1 MRTFVPVIIL
11 LHFPNGMNTK
21 TNSCSAVRRLIGIFK
36 GFVRRNLSLSITIAA
51 AVLLELL
58 LGVMYFSAQSNI
70 QDLAI
75 KYFERETKVSSLR
88 VSSYMWRAEV
98 AVQNTSWVVH
108 RNLHHPDSMFTLVT
122 HLVKHSPVMSG
133 AGIMFTPYY
142 YPEKGRLYEPYAYR
156 DKDGN
161 IKQQQ
166 VASDKHDYLN
176 REIYNVSITR
186 DTVHWCEPYKDYFD
200 STRLST
206 TYSAP
211 VYDDSDS
218 IVAVIFADLAIDG
231 LKTVID
237 FKNVYPSTRTFLF
250 SKAGHLLVGDGTP
263 FFGNVNEIKK
273 NDKDNEDYVT
283 MTDEKGERIYLFYH
297 SVGGPAKWTLV
308 KVCYERDILSKI
320 RRVRTTL
327 FLVVIASLLIMS
339 ILVIRTKRN
348 QERFHAVNAEKARID
363 NELRVAN
370 EIQQSMLPHQHLN
383 RDDVEIHGFLLPARE
398 VGGDLYDYYISNDK
412 LFFCIGDVSGK
423 GAASAMLMAV
433 ISSMFR
439 AFSAHENNPAHI
451 MQSINGAIC
460 RNNEA
465 NMFATLFIGILDLPT
480 GMLHYCSAGHDHPV
494 MLSSEPH
501 ELECIP
507 HLPVGTF
514 DDVEY
519 GVQQV
524 RMEADTT
531 LFLYTD
537 GVTEARNALRRQF
550 GLPRTI
556 DALRECIAQHSH
568 PEDIIHTVSSHLSQF
583 VAGAPQSDDIT
594 MLAIRFAPQQSVTT
608 LSESLTLTNDIAQ
621 VTLLSSFMK
630 SVIDKLHI
638 ADFDA
643 RQLRLAVEEAVVN
656 VMEYAYPQDTQ
667 GDVMLH
673 VCSDGTNV
681 QVTITDNGAPFDP
694 TASREVDITLPV
706 EQRQVGGLGILLL
719 RKTLDHIHYERKNNQ
734 NILTLT
740 KLINL

>member
-1 MRTFVPVIIL
+1 
-11 LHFPNGMNTK
+11 
-21 TNSCSAVRRLIGIFK
+21 
-36 GFVRRNLSLSITIAA
+36 
-51 AVLLELL
+51 
-58 LGVMYFSAQSNI
+58 
-70 QDLAI
+70 
-75 KYFERETKVSSLR
+75 
-88 VSSYMWRAEV
+88 
-98 AVQNTSWVVH
+98 
-108 RNLHHPDSMFTLVT
+108 
-122 HLVKHSPVMSG
+122 
-133 AGIMFTPYY
+133 
-142 YPEKGRLYEPYAYR
+142 
-156 DKDGN
+156 
-161 IKQQQ
+161 
-166 VASDKHDYLN
+166 
-176 REIYNVSITR
+176 
-186 DTVHWCEPYKDYFD
+186 
-200 STRLST
+200 
-206 TYSAP
+206 
-211 VYDDSDS
+211 
-218 IVAVIFADLAIDG
+218 
-231 LKTVID
+231 
-237 FKNVYPSTRTFLF
+237 
-250 SKAGHLLVGDGTP
+250 
-263 FFGNVNEIKK
+263 
-273 NDKDNEDYVT
+273 
-283 MTDEKGERIYLFYH
+283 
-297 SVGGPAKWTLV
+297 
-308 KVCYERDILSKI
+308 
-320 RRVRTTL
+320 
-327 FLVVIASLLIMS
+327 
-339 ILVIRTKRN
+339 
-348 QERFHAVNAEKARID
+348 
-363 NELRVAN
+363 
-370 EIQQSMLPHQHLN
+370 
-383 RDDVEIHGFLLPARE
+383 
-398 VGGDLYDYYISNDK
+398 
-412 LFFCIGDVSGK
+412 
-423 GAASAMLMAV
+423 
-433 ISSMFR
+433 
-439 AFSAHENNPAHI
+439 
-451 MQSINGAIC
+451 
-460 RNNEA
+460 
-465 NMFATLFIGILDLPT
+465 MFATLFIGILDLPT

-524 RMEADTT
+524 RLEADTT

-537 GVTEARNALRRQF
+537 GVTEARNTLRRQF

-594 MLAIRFAPQQSVTT
+594 MLAIRFAPQRSGTT